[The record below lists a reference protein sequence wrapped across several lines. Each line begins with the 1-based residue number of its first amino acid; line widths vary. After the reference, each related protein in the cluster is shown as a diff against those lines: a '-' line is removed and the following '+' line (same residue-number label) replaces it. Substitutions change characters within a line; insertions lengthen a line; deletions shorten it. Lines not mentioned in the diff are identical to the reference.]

1 MDDGNLVY
9 ITLTKIEKLNKYND
23 IKDKMDKKIGV
34 IYLDSGNYIEI
45 KDNKEKQVSESNDN
59 INN

>member
-23 IKDKMDKKIGV
+23 IKDKMDNKTGI

-45 KDNKEKQVSESNDN
+45 KDNKEKQASESNDN